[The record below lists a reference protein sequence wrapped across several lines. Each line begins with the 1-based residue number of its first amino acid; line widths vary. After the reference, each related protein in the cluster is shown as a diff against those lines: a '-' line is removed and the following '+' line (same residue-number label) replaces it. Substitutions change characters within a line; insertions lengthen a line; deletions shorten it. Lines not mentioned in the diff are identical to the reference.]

1 LSGVLKV
8 KELFLKLTILSPIN
22 KLILVLG
29 VIAIAGCGGCDKS
42 TKSDNPEVY
51 NLQAPDSLIK
61 GLPDTTLI
69 YLSLRDPQGLEDI
82 DSVFFTVD
90 RPDGSSN
97 GLTFYMF
104 DDGVNGGDSIEGD
117 GVYTQGIQSP
127 SSSSQTGDYS
137 FHFSARDNSNHMSNT
152 IDKLITAYEY
162 DNPVI
167 REVIIS
173 QYDSQREHLYVSAKV
188 LDAQGRTDI
197 ERAWTIINSI
207 DPDSLL
213 GEFDLND
220 FGSDGDSTALDN
232 YFSLD
237 IISQSE
243 SGYAGSYQLEFNA
256 IDYEGNSAI
265 AVDTVMV
272 INSPVL

>member
-1 LSGVLKV
+1 LSGVLK
-8 KELFLKLTILSPIN
+8 IN
-22 KLILVLG
+22 KFYKILKSYQSFIKIVLVLG
-29 VIAIAGCGGCDKS
+29 VFAVVGCGGCDKS
-42 TKSDNPEVY
+42 IKNDEPEVY

-61 GLPDTTLI
+61 GLSDTTII
-69 YLSLRDPQGLEDI
+69 YLSVRDPQGLEDI
-82 DSVFFTVD
+82 DSVYFTVN

-97 GLTFYMF
+97 ELTFYMF

-117 GVYTQGIQSP
+117 GIYTQGIQSP
-127 SSSSQTGDYS
+127 SISSQTGNYT
-137 FHFSARDNSNHMSNT
+137 FHFAARDNSNHLSNT
-152 IDKLITAYEY
+152 IDKLINAYEY

-167 REVIIS
+167 RTIIVN

-188 LDAQGRTDI
+188 LDAQGRIDI
-197 ERAWTIINSI
+197 ERTWVEINSI

-220 FGSDGDSTALDN
+220 FGQEGDSTALDN

-243 SGYAGSYQLEFNA
+243 SGFAGSYLLEFNA

-265 AVDTVMV
+265 TVDTVIV